1 MDLSSMAIERAP
13 YFKTK
18 ALHVFRK
25 TIFDLMYP
33 DTHHLQIPLV
43 EVNVIEDAL
52 VKVSQ
57 ELRHIFDEMVEPYD
71 NELRRIC
78 LQLAVES
85 IDNNKDYHNPAS
97 IIQRAKLFE
106 QYVYGILPE
115 QKEDPSTQTVK

>member
-1 MDLSSMAIERAP
+1 MDLSSMATERAP
-13 YFKTK
+13 YFKTM
-18 ALHVFRK
+18 ALNVFRR
-25 TIFDLMYP
+25 TMFDLMYP
-33 DTHHLQIPLV
+33 DTHPLQIPLS
-43 EVNVIEDAL
+43 EANVIDEAL
-52 VKVSQ
+52 QNVSQ

-85 IDNNKDYHNPAS
+85 IDNVKDYHNPAS